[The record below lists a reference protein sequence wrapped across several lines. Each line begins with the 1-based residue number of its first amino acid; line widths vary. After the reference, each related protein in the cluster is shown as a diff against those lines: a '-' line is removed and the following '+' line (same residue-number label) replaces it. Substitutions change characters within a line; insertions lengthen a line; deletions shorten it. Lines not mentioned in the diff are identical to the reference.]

1 MTVCH
6 AAREFF
12 QAFKADHQSAHG
24 RDLQKLEGV
33 SNPQHLL
40 VGAHA
45 DSWRQGDCVASCA
58 AFSKGSS
65 MLPLHMLSLLI

>member
-1 MTVCH
+1 VLKNIELSLSC
-6 AAREFF
+6 AARDFF

-40 VGAHA
+40 VK
-45 DSWRQGDCVASCA
+45 SENLENLDCKTISV
-58 AFSKGSS
+58 KPW
-65 MLPLHMLSLLI
+65 L